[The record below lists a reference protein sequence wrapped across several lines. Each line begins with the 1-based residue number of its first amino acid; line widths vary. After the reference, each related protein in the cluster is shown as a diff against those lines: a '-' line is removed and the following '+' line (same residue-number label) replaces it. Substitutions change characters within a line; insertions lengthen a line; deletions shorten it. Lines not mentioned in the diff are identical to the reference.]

1 MSIPLDIYDQRI
13 LALLQE
19 ESSLSTAE

>member
-19 ESSLSTAE
+19 ESS